1 MSTERQFAAN
11 RRNARSSTGPRNPNS
26 KARVGK
32 NAYRHGLSVAVGN
45 SPAFDEQIEAR
56 AIKIAKVDGIN
67 LADARAL
74 AAAEFDLDRV
84 LRAKTSL
91 INRMLI
97 FGTLESQYLFSSMAQ
112 EVKFLKLL
120 IYGKISVFPQPPDL
134 SASMPKEEPDRTV
147 EALRRALPE
156 LEKLERYEKQA
167 TARINRAIRA
177 ITKNKNA
184 DARQD
189 SSG

>member
-1 MSTERQFAAN
+1 MPTDRQLAAN
-11 RRNARSSTGPRNPNS
+11 RRNARNSCGPRSPNS
-26 KARVGK
+26 KARVSK
-32 NAYRHGLSVAVGN
+32 NAYRHGLSVGVGI
-45 SPAFDEQIEAR
+45 SPAFDQQIEAR
-56 AIKIAKVDGIN
+56 AIKIAKVDRIN

-74 AAAEFDLDRV
+74 AAAEFDLNRV